1 MIMKDTESKDTPNK
15 SDRAAWAEH
24 AGREAVQQ
32 ATAAA
37 RTTWSAL
44 KSLAIDPPGQLAA
57 VYSNLGNDRALRVG
71 VSCVVIFAL
80 AGVFSAFGTGLGAI
94 FSTTRL
100 SLPTGRVAV
109 VLAAFPV
116 GLWGGLTV
124 LRILV
129 RTSVGSAANI
139 FVAGVAVIPL
149 AVALVAANFL
159 GALNF
164 ELVAIVCTL
173 ATVEF
178 VLICYSGLRNV
189 FCVSS
194 VWSLYGTAGVIVGAW
209 YLAKVVL
216 GVLVG

>member
-1 MIMKDTESKDTPNK
+1 MKDTENKDTPDMR
-15 SDRAAWAEH
+15 DRTAWAEQ

-37 RTTWSAL
+37 RTTWNAL

-71 VSCVVIFAL
+71 VSCIVIFAV
-80 AGVFSAFGTGLGAI
+80 AGVFSAYGTGLGAI

-129 RTSVGSAANI
+129 RTSAGSAASV

-159 GALNF
+159 GTLNL
-164 ELVAIVCTL
+164 ELVVIVYTL
-173 ATVEF
+173 AAVEF
-178 VLICYSGLRNV
+178 ILVCYSGLRNV

-194 VWSLYGTAGVIVGAW
+194 AWSLYGTAGVIIGAW
-209 YLAKVVL
+209 YLVSVVFR
-216 GVLVG
+216 VLVG